1 MNEYARLAEK
11 LRAKP
16 RFLCLRFSLS
26 QPCFSQKSRRRRG
39 PDTLRTIVHDKK
51 PNQMKIKT
59 LSSVLAAVALS
70 LGSTFAATTDGWST
84 DFEAS
89 VKLAAAE
96 KKDLLVEFTGSDWC
110 QPCMML
116 NKEILSQ
123 DIFRDGT
130 KETFVK
136 VQLDFPRAETLQ
148 TPEVRKRN
156 VELRTA
162 YRISGYPTIMLCDSA
177 GLPYAVTGYQPGGPE
192 KYVEH
197 LTGLREARGKR
208 DAAFAAAEKAEGV
221 ARAKILVAALEDMKL
236 PEQMVTAQ
244 YGDVAAKIKAADP
257 ADETGYSKKA
267 ADTAK
272 LSAFL
277 EKLGEFGQK
286 QDVEGALAYV
296 DTVLADK
303 ELGVETRQHV
313 YGHKAGT
320 LMRANRPAEAA
331 AVLDEGVKVAPDSR
345 IAPQLA
351 EFAEL
356 ARKRAAE
363 PAAEAPKPAGK

>member
-1 MNEYARLAEK
+1 M
-11 LRAKP
+11 
-16 RFLCLRFSLS
+16 
-26 QPCFSQKSRRRRG
+26 
-39 PDTLRTIVHDKK
+39 
-51 PNQMKIKT
+51 
-59 LSSVLAAVALS
+59 
-70 LGSTFAATTDGWST
+70 LGSI
-84 DFEAS
+84 
-89 VKLAAAE
+89 
-96 KKDLLVEFTGSDWC
+96 
-110 QPCMML
+110 
-116 NKEILSQ
+116 N
-123 DIFRDGT
+123 
-130 KETFVK
+130 
-136 VQLDFPRAETLQ
+136 RAI
-148 TPEVRKRN
+148 N
-156 VELRTA
+156 
-162 YRISGYPTIMLCDSA
+162 GPTILLCDSA
-177 GLPYAVTGYQPGGPE
+177 GVPYAATGYQPGGPE
-192 KYVEH
+192 KYLEH
-197 LTGLREARGKR
+197 LAELRAVHGKR
-208 DAAFAAAEKAEGV
+208 DAAFSAAEKAEGLE
-221 ARAKILVAALEDMKL
+221 RAKILVAALEEMKL

-286 QDVEGALAYV
+286 QDVEGALAYA
-296 DTVLADK
+296 DTVLTDK

-363 PAAEAPKPAGK
+363 AGAAPKPAAK